1 MLGKC
6 DPYHI
11 RQLFNVDAFDVSVGV
26 AMKIT
31 KAKLQQIIRE
41 TVGELTE
48 ENMITLEF
56 TQKEANNL
64 LLALEQVEQ
73 SPEIQSLYGK
83 ILDAGLGGGF
93 RE

>member
-1 MLGKC
+1 
-6 DPYHI
+6 
-11 RQLFNVDAFDVSVGV
+11 
-26 AMKIT
+26 MKIT

-64 LLALEQVEQ
+64 FV
-73 SPEIQSLYGK
+73 
-83 ILDAGLGGGF
+83 GF
-93 RE
+93 RASRAEPRDSKPVWQDT